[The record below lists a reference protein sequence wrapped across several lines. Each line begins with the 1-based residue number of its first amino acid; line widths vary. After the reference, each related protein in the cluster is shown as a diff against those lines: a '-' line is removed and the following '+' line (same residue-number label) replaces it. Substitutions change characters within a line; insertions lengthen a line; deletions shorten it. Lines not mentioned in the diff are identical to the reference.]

1 LDAARTRWAQVS
13 AEQPAVRAALPLNQA
28 LLTAQIELLGELR
41 RPATPSP
48 DEVHRL
54 AATMSGGVPAFEAE
68 PAPRELDATVAWLP
82 RFADAL
88 SAGGAGAAA
97 ARVSSALS
105 TGAVDPHALL
115 TASWRR
121 DPDGAAALVKPA
133 GLNLQVS
140 WLLAELV
147 SAPLAHLWEETRLS
161 STEPLRDAIERW
173 DRGECPACGA
183 WPSLAEFF
191 LGERLNRCAYC
202 AAAWPLSTV
211 RCTYCGE
218 SGDDFRIVVANPE
231 STGRRLE
238 VCRACGGYL
247 KTIDVERSIPF
258 PLLAIEDL
266 ASQDLDRAAQHH
278 GFRRRPLR
286 TRNAERGTRN

>member
-13 AEQPAVRAALPLNQA
+13 AESPAVRAALPLNQS
-28 LLTAQIELLGELR
+28 LLTAQIALLEDLP
-41 RPATPSP
+41 RPAFPSP
-48 DEVHRL
+48 DEVQRL
-54 AATMSGGVPAFEAE
+54 LATLAGGVPAFGAE

-88 SAGGAGAAA
+88 SAGGAGTAAA
-97 ARVSSALS
+97 IVASAVS

-115 TASWRR
+115 AASWRR
-121 DPDGAAALVKPA
+121 DPDVAAALVKPA

-140 WLLAELV
+140 WFLAELV
-147 SAPLAHLWEETRLS
+147 SAPLAHLWEQTRLFS
-161 STEPLRDAIERW
+161 ADPLRDAVERW
-173 DRGECPACGA
+173 DRGVCPACGA

-218 SGDDFRIVVANPE
+218 SGDDFRTVVANPQ
-231 STGRRLE
+231 SPGRRLE

-247 KTIDVERSIPF
+247 KTVDVERSIPF

-278 GFRRRPLR
+278 GFRRMPLK
-286 TRNAERGTRN
+286 GH